1 MPQHKPIAIPDG
13 HTRIYIMS
21 HLKLPECLLVAIVR
35 VSKHAIETA
44 CDGLNELNRLG
55 LNHHSVAH
63 DSEMAMKIIIGN
75 QRSQLRVKRID
86 MEI

>member
-13 HTRIYIMS
+13 HIRIYIMS

-35 VSKHAIETA
+35 VSKHAVETA
-44 CDGLNELNRLG
+44 CDGLGELNRLG

-63 DSEMAMKIIIGN
+63 DSKMARKIIIEN
-75 QRSQLRVKRID
+75 QRSQLREKGIE
-86 MEI
+86 MER